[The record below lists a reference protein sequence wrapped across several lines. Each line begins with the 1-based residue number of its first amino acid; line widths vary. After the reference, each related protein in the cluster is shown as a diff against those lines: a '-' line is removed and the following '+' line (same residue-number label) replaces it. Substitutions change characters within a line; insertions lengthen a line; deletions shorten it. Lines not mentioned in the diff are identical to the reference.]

1 MMNDTKTLSSLKNG
15 QAAYESV
22 VNKEI
27 HYVYLNEK
35 SNTYHELVFKAHKH
49 NFLHLCGVDY
59 YDPKTSK
66 KYSAKQFYD
75 FLKKD
80 RIAIEGIR
88 KKGYSDQKLQIIGQL
103 KDLTSCAS
111 LRIIDKRTV
120 YLNLVFDRAIR
131 SRRKVFGLAL
141 ENDRRSGCFFPLSL
155 INLQSNPKGDTF
167 DKGHPVQCIYTVESK
182 ARVITHLCRTPGFK
196 EYEEINTYPYKGVL
210 QGN

>member
-1 MMNDTKTLSSLKNG
+1 MMNDTKTLSSLKSG
-15 QAAYESV
+15 QAAYETV
-22 VNKEI
+22 VDKEI

-59 YDPKTSK
+59 YDPKTRR
-66 KYSAKQFYD
+66 KYSAKQFYE
-75 FLKKD
+75 FLKTN
-80 RIAIEGIR
+80 RISIEGIK
-88 KKGYSDQKLQIIGQL
+88 KKGYSDQKLQIISQL
-103 KDLTSCAS
+103 KDLTRCET
-111 LRIIDKRTV
+111 LRIIDKETV

-141 ENDRRSGCFFPLSL
+141 ENDRHSGCFFPLSL
-155 INLQSNPKGDTF
+155 INLKSNPKGDTL

-182 ARVITHLCRTPGFK
+182 ARVVKHLCRTLAFK
-196 EYEEINTYPYKGVL
+196 EYEEKNTYHYKGVL